1 VNELAAVGVCVI
13 LAALAVLQ
21 IALAAGAP
29 LGRYAWGGQQ
39 RVLPTRLRVASI
51 VSVAVYALMAV
62 VVLACADLIGTDLSD
77 RVLQVATWVLAA
89 YFLIGIPLNLASRS
103 RPERLVMTPV
113 VAVLGV
119 LTAVVAL
126 G

>member
-1 VNELAAVGVCVI
+1 M
-13 LAALAVLQ
+13 
-21 IALAAGAP
+21 P
-29 LGRYAWGGQQ
+29 
-39 RVLPTRLRVASI
+39 
-51 VSVAVYALMAV
+51 
-62 VVLACADLIGTDLSD
+62 GTDLSD

>member
-1 VNELAAVGVCVI
+1 VNQFAAIAVCVI
-13 LAALAVLQ
+13 LAGLSVFQ

-29 LGRYAWGGQQ
+29 LGHYAWGGQQ
-39 RVLPTRLRVASI
+39 RVLPTRLRVGSI
-51 VSVAVYALMAV
+51 VSVVLYALMAV
-62 VVLACADLIGTDLSD
+62 IVLARADLISTGLSE

-89 YFLIGIPLNLASRS
+89 YFLVGIPLNLASRS

>member
-51 VSVAVYALMAV
+51 VSVVVYALMSV